1 MISKTVTF
9 QMLTSVPPAAHLA
22 MLVSVPTSLAHS
34 NVCARL
40 RHFILMANVE
50 VRENSYE

>member
-1 MISKTVTF
+1 MIPKTLTF